1 MTPPANSKFSGASL
15 LLGPKLR
22 GLLRPKLRIWD
33 TSRFEA
39 LSRVPLL
46 SAKRHRWNDL
56 KRSRF
61 IYSAAAQP
69 GETLTLHRHRIPLLN
84 TSSHRRQFSAMASAT
99 NFFEFKALDATDKE
113 VPLSEFKGKVVLVVN
128 TASKC
133 GFTYQYKNLES
144 VYQEIK
150 KEYPNDFTVIGF
162 PCNQFGGQEPGT
174 NEEIQN
180 FCSLDQKV
188 TFPVFGK
195 INVNGDDAHP
205 LYKWLKHEKPG
216 LLGLERVKWNFE
228 KFLIGRDGKVVDRW
242 ASTTEPEKFQSKI
255 IEEIKKPAPAS

>member
-1 MTPPANSKFSGASL
+1 MVSFARSPSIL
-15 LLGPKLR
+15 LIQPCAICAYLCPFTL
-22 GLLRPKLRIWD
+22 
-33 TSRFEA
+33 E
-39 LSRVPLL
+39 L
-46 SAKRHRWNDL
+46 SANER
-56 KRSRF
+56 
-61 IYSAAAQP
+61 ISAHYH
-69 GETLTLHRHRIPLLN
+69 L
-84 TSSHRRQFSAMASAT
+84 
-99 NFFEFKALDATDKE
+99 ATDKE

-162 PCNQFGGQEPGT
+162 PCNQFGGQEPGS

-188 TFPVFGK
+188 TFPVLGK